1 MTPGA
6 AQRRDSPPAPAPAPV
21 SPAARRRRA
30 LLLISLALACG
41 GLAASQV
48 ASRVREVESAVG
60 APVPV
65 VVMARDVAG
74 GAELRPGDLAVRQ
87 VPERFVPPD
96 ALAAPEEA
104 IGLPVAAPLVR
115 GSQLTA
121 AAIGAPGGEGVD
133 GATPGPLRRGQRAV
147 ELAVAG
153 GEVLAAVA
161 GPGSHVD
168 VLVSTE
174 PGASPGASF
183 LALEDVE
190 LLAVGGPPTAG
201 ALDPAAGS
209 GAGAEAASDAGAAA
223 TATLR
228 VTVRQAVYLTAAQ
241 NFAREVRLLPRPPG
255 DRGRSGRTAVSAD
268 GL

>member
-1 MTPGA
+1 MTVEEP
-6 AQRRDSPPAPAPAPV
+6 RV
-21 SPAARRRRA
+21 SPVARRRRA

-48 ASRVREVESAVG
+48 ASRVRDVESAVG

-65 VVMARDVAG
+65 VVMARNVAA

-104 IGLPVAAPLVR
+104 IGLPVAAPLAR

-133 GATPGPLRRGQRAV
+133 GATSRPLRRGQRAV
-147 ELAVAG
+147 EVAVAG
-153 GEVLAAVA
+153 GEALAAGA
-161 GPGSHVD
+161 GPGARVD

-174 PGASPGASF
+174 PGAGPGTSF

-190 LLAVGGPPTAG
+190 LMGVG
-201 ALDPAAGS
+201 
-209 GAGAEAASDAGAAA
+209 GAAA
-223 TATLR
+223 PGGAEIAAPEAGPATTATLR

-255 DRGRSGRTAVSAD
+255 DRGRSGRTAVSAA

>member
-1 MTPGA
+1 M
-6 AQRRDSPPAPAPAPV
+6 S
-21 SPAARRRRA
+21 SAARRRRA
-30 LLLISLALACG
+30 LLLISLALASG

-48 ASRVREVESAVG
+48 ATRVRQVESAVG

-65 VVMARDVAG
+65 VVMARDVGA

-104 IGLPVAAPLVR
+104 LGLPVAAPIAR

-147 ELAVAG
+147 EVAVAG
-153 GEVLAAVA
+153 GEALAAGT
-161 GPGSHVD
+161 GPGARVD

-174 PGASPGASF
+174 PGAGAGTSF

-190 LLAVGGPPTAG
+190 LLGFGGE
-201 ALDPAAGS
+201 PASS
-209 GAGAEAASDAGAAA
+209 GAEVAAPEAGGAAA

-241 NFAREVRLLPRPPG
+241 NFAREVRLLRRPPG